1 MARKDLS
8 ESQNATA
15 ARGRRPKAAGAV
27 VDDSSVDTE
36 ALKSAAA
43 TLPALAAQ
51 AGEAMKVI
59 GYELPYDRER
69 VVQEARFY
77 MGQSAEAMLEAGRR
91 LLVLK
96 EYEPHG
102 EFVQIVEERLGLEAR
117 SAQRMMGAAA
127 KFLMNPALESKA
139 PALALLGKS
148 KLFELLSEED
158 GDIAALAE
166 GGTLAG
172 KTLDDIDAMSVREL
186 KATLR
191 EARADKDAGD
201 QLLADKNKR
210 IDQLK
215 AQQRR
220 IEKAPADEQLASL
233 QKEATALMSEV
244 LGNLRGGLRQALIA
258 LKNHGDEDHSQF
270 MAGLVAQVQADV
282 IALRDEFDLADKA
295 GGGTP
300 EWMRFQ
306 PGSNAETSAPVT
318 HGRAAS

>member
-1 MARKDLS
+1 MARKDPS
-8 ESQNATA
+8 ESQNETA
-15 ARGRRPKAAGAV
+15 GRGRKPKAGGV
-27 VDDSSVDTE
+27 IIGDSGVDTE

-43 TLPALAAQ
+43 MLPALAAQ
-51 AGEAMKVI
+51 AGDAMKVI
-59 GYELPYDRER
+59 GYDLAYDRER
-69 VVQEARFY
+69 VVQETRFF
-77 MGQSAEAMLEAGRR
+77 MAQSAEAMLEVGRR

-102 EFVQIVEERLGLEAR
+102 EFVQIVEERLGLQAR
-117 SAQRMMGAAA
+117 SAQMMMAAAA

-139 PALALLGKS
+139 PALAQLGKS

-201 QLLADKNKR
+201 QLLAEKNKR

-233 QKEATALMSEV
+233 QKEATSLMSEV

-258 LKNHGDEDHSQF
+258 LKNHGDEDLSQF

-282 IALRDEFDLADKA
+282 IALRDEFDLADKV
-295 GGGTP
+295 GDGTP

-306 PGSNAETSAPVT
+306 PGTNAETSAPVT
-318 HGRAAS
+318 HGRAS